1 MGLFDRFKKGKQ
13 TDGIPEEE
21 IHEDNDY
28 GLDEGPR
35 RYEDFVRED
44 EEPEEENPTAG
55 TGERDPFDD
64 DADMGNPFAGAA
76 QEIDTTPQERES
88 RTGRRLKGGLLAAIV
103 GVIAVATVGYTMY
116 NFMKPKDGPIIKR
129 GTVTVEQE
137 AAQIG
142 ATPGGALPNSYSDL
156 AKYEEEQ
163 KRMAREQAIR
173 SGKLNPAKENQE
185 RVLAKQKAEREAKE
199 RAEAAKNGSAL
210 GGTTTSKAT
219 ADNPYPNRKIVSM
232 NPPARPSMPAD
243 MDDDD
248 DKGTGTRRSNRR
260 RENPYS
266 SPVGFN
272 VTESGKVSNGA
283 ANAIFTALPG
293 TSQATGKKYKL
304 HAGTVVPVTLITGLT
319 SDSQSA
325 GATTQVRQDVYDSLT
340 GTHLLIPQGAKVVG
354 TAGAAKGRR
363 MSVTFNR
370 IILPNGA
377 SIKLTGSQSADG
389 QGYNGLR
396 DKYDEK
402 WGPTIKGALFA
413 GLFTGLA
420 DWIGDIDTKE
430 TSGGGLAQ
438 SAQGRVAEKVSDR
451 LEDKADAIDKMEQPA
466 VIIRPG
472 YQFHVFLT
480 DDIEIYQY
488 QPLKGEP
495 R

>member
-1 MGLFDRFKKGKQ
+1 M
-13 TDGIPEEE
+13 
-21 IHEDNDY
+21 
-28 GLDEGPR
+28 
-35 RYEDFVRED
+35 
-44 EEPEEENPTAG
+44 
-55 TGERDPFDD
+55 
-64 DADMGNPFAGAA
+64 
-76 QEIDTTPQERES
+76 
-88 RTGRRLKGGLLAAIV
+88 
-103 GVIAVATVGYTMY
+103 
-116 NFMKPKDGPIIKR
+116 
-129 GTVTVEQE
+129 
-137 AAQIG
+137 
-142 ATPGGALPNSYSDL
+142 
-156 AKYEEEQ
+156 
-163 KRMAREQAIR
+163 IR
-173 SGKLNPAKENQE
+173 NL
-185 RVLAKQKAEREAKE
+185 
-199 RAEAAKNGSAL
+199 
-210 GGTTTSKAT
+210 
-219 ADNPYPNRKIVSM
+219 
-232 NPPARPSMPAD
+232 
-243 MDDDD
+243 
-248 DKGTGTRRSNRR
+248 
-260 RENPYS
+260 
-266 SPVGFN
+266 
-272 VTESGKVSNGA
+272 
-283 ANAIFTALPG
+283 
-293 TSQATGKKYKL
+293 
-304 HAGTVVPVTLITGLT
+304 
-319 SDSQSA
+319 
-325 GATTQVRQDVYDSLT
+325 QDVYDSLT

-438 SAQGRVAEKVSDR
+438 SAWGRVAEKVSDR

>member
-1 MGLFDRFKKGKQ
+1 MSTFIINL
-13 TDGIPEEE
+13 
-21 IHEDNDY
+21 NDTIA
-28 GLDEGPR
+28 LSDSAVVELAKVINTCQPCL
-35 RYEDFVRED
+35 REVETNCND
-44 EEPEEENPTAG
+44 VKIVA
-55 TGERDPFDD
+55 
-64 DADMGNPFAGAA
+64 
-76 QEIDTTPQERES
+76 IICI
-88 RTGRRLKGGLLAAIV
+88 AIV
-103 GVIAVATVGYTMY
+103 IVALIARCAVLSW
-116 NFMKPKDGPIIKR
+116 KDAEIK
-129 GTVTVEQE
+129 
-137 AAQIG
+137 AA
-142 ATPGGALPNSYSDL
+142 N
-156 AKYEEEQ
+156 
-163 KRMAREQAIR
+163 
-173 SGKLNPAKENQE
+173 
-185 RVLAKQKAEREAKE
+185 AEREAKE

-248 DKGTGTRRSNRR
+248 KGTGTKRSNRR

-293 TSQATGKKYKL
+293 TGQATGKKYKL

-325 GATTQVRQDVYDSLT
+325 GATAQVRQDVYDSLT

-389 QGYNGLR
+389 QGYSGLR

-402 WGPTIKGALFA
+402 WAPTIKGALFA

-438 SAQGRVAEKVSDR
+438 SAWGRVAEKVSDR